1 MDVFLI
7 TFVLG
12 GQNLEM
18 TERILRL
25 SYSDV
30 RVAYTSKES
39 FSVETLSFIT
49 TVMVSFQNKSCKV
62 EREELE

>member
-1 MDVFLI
+1 MDVFLK

-25 SYSDV
+25 SYSHV

-39 FSVETLSFIT
+39 FSVETLSFKT
-49 TVMVSFQNKSCKV
+49 TVMVSFQNESCKV
-62 EREELE
+62 ERELE